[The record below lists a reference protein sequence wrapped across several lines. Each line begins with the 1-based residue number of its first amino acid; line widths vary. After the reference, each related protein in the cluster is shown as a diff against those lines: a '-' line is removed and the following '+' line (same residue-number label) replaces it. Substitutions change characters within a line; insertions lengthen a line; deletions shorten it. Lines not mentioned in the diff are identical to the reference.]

1 MLHSFK
7 RCSSV
12 GSPCSPKL
20 LRFCTLSVVLESNF
34 GCLRI
39 LIIYVSI
46 SLSLAPNF
54 DWILGIFGVVCTA
67 LMVCLFLCFFAV
79 GPRRLIIKRVRIEN
93 SPLYF
98 PGGSYDPN
106 EGYVLPKVT
115 LKAESRLSFWLYMR
129 ELYMRERSPSLTEL
143 DRLAQGRFY
152 YTFIQRV
159 RLLVENNLRSVDLSF
174 LMVTNSHSQYP
185 LKLSGCLVTGGDSVL
200 IQDFAQR

>member
-67 LMVCLFLCFFAV
+67 LMVCLFLCF
-79 GPRRLIIKRVRIEN
+79 EN